1 MNIKALFIKHIF
13 SFLLIILL
21 LASNAVLAYDT
32 MAVGQIL
39 NRTDK
44 SPIAAVN
51 IFFKN
56 TSIGVQSNEEG
67 YFKISTSGAETTLV
81 FTSIGY
87 KDHEIK
93 LKQGQAVGVEVEL
106 DEDNTLLQEV
116 FITPGSNPALE
127 WIKKIR
133 LTKKANDVSRLAGFK
148 AKSKEQNL
156 VLLSKINQR
165 SLNKKIYEQLR
176 KGTLNQ
182 TDTSLVIPLYMSE
195 NTYQLFGNDKKLLRK
210 DIFSSPEV
218 GEKILAQLVGELETE
233 LNFYNNSI
241 SVFGKSMISPLST
254 LGYTY
259 YDYYLAD
266 STKLAT
272 GKQYDIHFRS
282 KNEKNLAFNG
292 RLLFDSAT
300 LAITHVEAELPV
312 KANINFIHNL
322 RISQQYEQL
331 PNKRWTRAN
340 EEMSLNMTYG
350 LLADSL
356 HSKPEIF
363 IKRTATYQ
371 SADTIIGSAEKFAK
385 SDYDQTTLN
394 DKLGELNNTPV
405 LRAAKWLANVILTGY
420 VPMGKVDYG
429 KIQNLARFTDIEGLR
444 LNLPFRTNEKL
455 WKNISLSGYAGYGFR
470 NKELKYNGL
479 AQFRLPGEKKRVL
492 GINYVNDYRIIN
504 FDYNNFIY
512 HEGTLVSGDEDIAS
526 TILALFRSA
535 DRMNERKEFL
545 VTFTNDW
552 NSNLETKVF
561 LRANQLYSN
570 QSLPMTNTIGSIASF
585 QYQSATIENRFS
597 FGERTY
603 EDHLQRIYISNYKP
617 VLYGA
622 MELGKFQLGSET
634 GNYAKLYAAI
644 KQYVRLD
651 FGQLNY
657 IVEGGWIFGKVPYP
671 LLQIPFGTDTGGYSF
686 YYFNLMRL
694 MEYGT
699 DKYANL
705 HSELMLNGLILNQIP
720 LVKNLNLREMC
731 SFHMAYGG
739 LSDAHKALLNY
750 PTFMQPLNKP
760 YMEVGVGVT
769 NIVKL
774 FTVQSVWR
782 LSDLNKE
789 KTIPW
794 GILVSLSLSF

>member
-1 MNIKALFIKHIF
+1 
-13 SFLLIILL
+13 
-21 LASNAVLAYDT
+21 

-39 NRTDK
+39 NRADK

-56 TSIGVQSNEEG
+56 TEIGVQSNEEG
-67 YFKISTSGAETTLV
+67 YFKISTSGKETTLV

-93 LKQGQAVGVEVEL
+93 LKQGQAVGVEVQL

-116 FITPGSNPALE
+116 FVTPGSNPALD

-133 LTKKANDVSRLAGFK
+133 LTKNANDLSRQARFK

-156 VLLSKINQR
+156 VLLSKFNQR
-165 SLNKKIYEQLR
+165 SLNKKIYEQLK

-182 TDTSLVIPLYMSE
+182 ADTSLVLPLYMSE
-195 NTYQLFGNDKKLLRK
+195 NTYQLVGNDRQLLHK

-218 GEKILAQLVGELETE
+218 GEKIIAQLVGEIETD
-233 LNFYNNSI
+233 LNFYDNSI
-241 SVFGKSMISPLST
+241 TVFGKSMVSPLSS
-254 LGYTY
+254 LGYAY
-259 YDYYLAD
+259 YDFYLAD
-266 STKLAT
+266 SIFYKT
-272 GKQYDIHFRS
+272 GKQYDIHFRT

-292 RLLFDSAT
+292 RLMFDSAT
-300 LAITHVEAELPV
+300 LAITHVEAELPA

-331 PNKRWTRAN
+331 PNKRWTRAA
-340 EEMSLNMTYG
+340 EEMSLNMTYS
-350 LLADSL
+350 LLADKL
-356 HSKPEIF
+356 HPKPELF

-371 SADTIIGSAEKFAK
+371 SADTITGPPEKFAN

-394 DKLGELNNTPV
+394 EKLGELNNTPI
-405 LRAAKWLANVILTGY
+405 LKAAKFLANTILTGY
-420 VPMGKVDYG
+420 VPLGKIDYG
-429 KIQNLARFTDIEGLR
+429 KIQNLARFSDIEGFR

-455 WKNISLSGYAGYGFR
+455 WKDVSLSGYAGYGFR

-479 AQFRLPGEKKRVL
+479 AQFRLPGEKKRVI
-492 GINYVNDYRIIN
+492 GVNYVNDYRIIN
-504 FDYNNFIY
+504 YDYNNFIY

-526 TILALFRSA
+526 TILAFRSA
-535 DRMNERKEFL
+535 NRMNERKEFL
-545 VTFTNDW
+545 VTFSNDW
-552 NSNLETKVF
+552 NSNFESKVF

-570 QSLPMTNTIGSIASF
+570 ELLPMTNVNGSMASL

-603 EDHLQRIYISNYKP
+603 EDHLQRIYIGNYKP
-617 VLYGA
+617 VLYGV
-622 MELGKFQLGSET
+622 MEVGKFQLGSEK
-634 GNYAKLYAAI
+634 GNYAKLSAAI

-651 FGQLNY
+651 FGQFNY
-657 IVEGGWIFGKVPYP
+657 ILEGGLILGKVPYP
-671 LLQIPFGTDTGGYSF
+671 LLQSPFGTDTGGYSF

-694 MEYGT
+694 MEYAT
-699 DKYANL
+699 DKYVNL
-705 HSELMLNGLILNQIP
+705 HSELMLNGLLLNQIP
-720 LVKNLNLREMC
+720 LIRSLNLREMC
-731 SFHMAYGG
+731 SFHATYGG
-739 LSDAHKALLNY
+739 LSDSHRTLLDY
-750 PTFMQPLNKP
+750 PNFMQPLNKP

-769 NIVKL
+769 NILKL

-782 LSDLNKE
+782 LSDLNKD
-789 KTIPW
+789 KIIPW